1 MGGLAAFGVQWA
13 IRFRRVISPIGVEGV
28 VFHRVLMGACHDG
41 CLSLDLGPQ
50 CVFSHGEF
58 GGCGVLW
65 VFLMLFLRVQG
76 LLWGSNFGSGI
87 FKGVPRR
94 GRVLL
99 VLAIAVCGGQAS
111 MRRSL
116 SQTWARNRT

>member
-50 CVFSHGEF
+50 GVFSHGEF
-58 GGCGVLW
+58 GGV
-65 VFLMLFLRVQG
+65 
-76 LLWGSNFGSGI
+76 WGSM
-87 FKGVPRR
+87 GVSHVVPQ
-94 GRVLL
+94 GAGAFVGVQFWLGYL
-99 VLAIAVCGGQAS
+99 
-111 MRRSL
+111 
-116 SQTWARNRT
+116 